1 MPDITVEEFAQDV
14 GVSVKRIQEQLVEAG
29 LSNKNA
35 EDVISDVEKSKL
47 LSFLRKKHGKD
58 SGDGP
63 RKITLRRKTISELK
77 VPVASQGRAK
87 PRSKTV
93 SIEFRKRR
101 TYAKRSDLTD
111 TAKEEKKVKASEE
124 KIQEPEI
131 ESSEAKNDELP
142 IKKEVADNKP
152 ERVVDVV
159 QKPEE
164 NETINQENLLQ
175 GKNEVKSMP
184 IQNLPESEVKKV
196 TTKDKKKKKEQV
208 HHKREELH
216 VTSKTSGKRR
226 KKTYIKPV
234 IPQQK
239 NKQHGFE
246 KPTAPI
252 VREVEIP
259 ENISVSE
266 LGQRMSVKGS
276 EVVKILM
283 GLGTMT
289 TINQIIDQETAI
301 LVVEEIGHNGIALK
315 EENIE
320 EDLANLI
327 QYKDKPKTRPAVI
340 TVMGHVDHGKTT
352 LLDFIRKTK
361 VVDGEAGGIT
371 QHIGAYEVETSKGK
385 LTFIDTPG
393 HAAFSS
399 MRARGANTTDI
410 VVLVVAA
417 NDGIKPQTEEAI
429 NHAKAADVSIVV
441 AINKIDLDGADPD
454 KVKGDLAALDLTP
467 DDWGGNTQ
475 MVPVSAIK
483 GDGIEDLLERI
494 ALEAEILELKANY
507 EGAAQGVVIESELD
521 KFKGSVSTFL
531 IQNGTL
537 KVGDLVVSGNAM
549 GKIKSIVNSDGN
561 KIKQAGPSAA
571 VEVLGLNSVPTA
583 GDQFQVVKND
593 KQAREISEYR
603 TSKEKEKKLLKQ
615 KDESVGDL
623 FETLGQETK
632 KVLNVIVKTDVGGTC
647 EAVVA
652 ALHDLGND
660 KAKVKLVSS
669 GVGGISESDANLAVA
684 VESIILGFNVRADNA
699 AKKII
704 EEENIPLSY
713 HSIIYELLDDV
724 KARMSGL
731 LDPIIK
737 EEILGTSEVLEVFNS
752 PKFGQVA
759 GCNVIEGNVLRN
771 KPVRVLRDDIVI
783 FEGELNSLRRFK
795 EDVNEVKNGNECGMG
810 IKNYKDIKP
819 GDKIEVFDRKEE
831 AQQI

>member
-1 MPDITVEEFAQDV
+1 MGITVKDFAKTLKISDKALIERMQ
-14 GVSVKRIQEQLVEAG
+14 KAG
-29 LSNKNA
+29 LSHSKS
-35 EDVISDVEKSKL
+35 SDEITPSDKQALLRFLKGAKSPTK
-47 LSFLRKKHGKD
+47 SITSESGVTVTSKGKSSSSTSSTKSYSD
-58 SGDGP
+58 N
-63 RKITLRRKTISELK
+63 
-77 VPVASQGRAK
+77 
-87 PRSKTV
+87 
-93 SIEFRKRR
+93 IE
-101 TYAKRSDLTD
+101 AKR
-111 TAKEEKKVKASEE
+111 AAASEQLKE
-124 KIQEPEI
+124 QQTKREEQLKEATRLKQEQRN
-131 ESSEAKNDELP
+131 KF
-142 IKKEVADNKP
+142 IKD
-152 ERVVDVV
+152 
-159 QKPEE
+159 
-164 NETINQENLLQ
+164 
-175 GKNEVKSMP
+175 
-184 IQNLPESEVKKV
+184 
-196 TTKDKKKKKEQV
+196 KDKKPD
-208 HHKREELH
+208 
-216 VTSKTSGKRR
+216 
-226 KKTYIKPV
+226 KPV
-234 IPQQK
+234 NVKDQLSSAVSAYKRKEGTNFADSKHQ
-239 NKQHGFE
+239 FE
-246 KPTAPI
+246 APTEFI
-252 VREVEIP
+252 KKDIEIP
-259 ENISVSE
+259 DVIQVGE
-266 LGQRMSVKGS
+266 LAKLMAVKGGV
-276 EVVKILM
+276 VVKNLM
-283 GLGTMT
+283 SLGVAATL
-289 TINQIIDQETAI
+289 NDIIDQETAI
-301 LVVEEIGHNGIALK
+301 LVVEEIGHNGVALK

-327 QYKDKPKTRPAVI
+327 QYKDEAKIRPAVI

-352 LLDFIRKTK
+352 LLDFIRNTK

-441 AINKIDLDGADPD
+441 AINKIDLDGADVD

-561 KIKQAGPSAA
+561 KIKHAGPSAA

-603 TSKEKEKKLLKQ
+603 TTKEKEKKLLKQ

-652 ALHDLGND
+652 ALHDLGNE

-669 GVGGISESDANLAVA
+669 GVGGIGESDANLAVA
-684 VESIILGFNVRADNA
+684 VESIIIGFNVRADNA

-704 EEENIPLSY
+704 EEESIPLSY

-724 KARMSGL
+724 KARMTGL

>member
-1 MPDITVEEFAQDV
+1 MAITVKDFAKTLKISD
-14 GVSVKRIQEQLVEAG
+14 KALVDRMQKAG
-29 LSNKNA
+29 LSHSKASDEITASDKQALLKFLKGTKTQSKSVKSESGVTVTSKGKSSSAISTNKSY
-35 EDVISDVEKSKL
+35 SDN
-47 LSFLRKKHGKD
+47 
-58 SGDGP
+58 
-63 RKITLRRKTISELK
+63 
-77 VPVASQGRAK
+77 
-87 PRSKTV
+87 
-93 SIEFRKRR
+93 IE
-101 TYAKRSDLTD
+101 AKR
-111 TAKEEKKVKASEE
+111 AAASE
-124 KIQEPEI
+124 Q
-131 ESSEAKNDELP
+131 L
-142 IKKEVADNKP
+142 
-152 ERVVDVV
+152 
-159 QKPEE
+159 
-164 NETINQENLLQ
+164 
-175 GKNEVKSMP
+175 
-184 IQNLPESEVKKV
+184 
-196 TTKDKKKKKEQV
+196 KEQQT
-208 HHKREELH
+208 KREEQLKAATKQKQEQRNKFAKKNEEKQNTQP
-216 VTSKTSGKRR
+216 VNVKDQLSSAVSAYKRKEGSNFEDSQHQFEAPKELI
-226 KKTYIKPV
+226 KKDI
-234 IPQQK
+234 
-239 NKQHGFE
+239 
-246 KPTAPI
+246 
-252 VREVEIP
+252 EIP
-259 ENISVSE
+259 SNIQVGE
-266 LGQRMSVKGS
+266 LAKLMAVKGG
-276 EVVKILM
+276 EVVKNLM
-283 GLGTMT
+283 SLGVIATL
-289 TINQIIDQETAI
+289 NDFIDQETAI
-301 LVVEEIGHNGIALK
+301 LVVEEIGHNGIAI
-315 EENIE
+315 EEEDLE

-327 QYKDKPKTRPAVI
+327 QYKDEPKLRPAVI

-429 NHAKAADVSIVV
+429 NHAKAAGVSIVV
-441 AINKIDLDGADPD
+441 AINKIDLDGADAE
-454 KVKGDLAALDLTP
+454 KVKGDLAAKDLTP

-475 MVPVSAIK
+475 MVPVSALK
-483 GDGIEDLLERI
+483 GDGVDDLIERI
-494 ALEAEILELKANY
+494 ALEAEILELKAHY
-507 EGAAQGVVIESELD
+507 DGAAQGVVIESELD
-521 KFKGSVSTFL
+521 KFRGAVSTFL

-549 GKIKSIVNSDGN
+549 GKIKSIVNSDGD

-571 VEVLGLNSVPTA
+571 IEVLGLNSVPTA

-593 KQAREISEYR
+593 KQAREIAEYR
-603 TSKEKEKKLLKQ
+603 STKEKEKKLLKQ

-623 FETLGQETK
+623 FETLGQEAK

-647 EAVVA
+647 EAILA
-652 ALHDLGND
+652 ALHDLGNE
-660 KAKVKLVSS
+660 KAKVKIVSS

-704 EEENIPLSY
+704 EDEVIPLSY

-737 EEILGTSEVLEVFNS
+737 EEIVGTAEVLEVFNS

-810 IKNYKDIKP
+810 IKNYKDIKV

-831 AQQI
+831 AQTI

>member
-1 MPDITVEEFAQDV
+1 MVITVKDFAKTLKISDKALIERMQ
-14 GVSVKRIQEQLVEAG
+14 KAG
-29 LSNKNA
+29 LSHSKS
-35 EDVISDVEKSKL
+35 SDEITPSDKQALLRFLKGAKSPTK
-47 LSFLRKKHGKD
+47 SITSESGVTVTSKGKSSSSTSSTKSYSD
-58 SGDGP
+58 N
-63 RKITLRRKTISELK
+63 
-77 VPVASQGRAK
+77 
-87 PRSKTV
+87 
-93 SIEFRKRR
+93 IE
-101 TYAKRSDLTD
+101 AKR
-111 TAKEEKKVKASEE
+111 AAASEQLKE
-124 KIQEPEI
+124 QQTKREEQLKEATRLKQEQRN
-131 ESSEAKNDELP
+131 KF
-142 IKKEVADNKP
+142 IKD
-152 ERVVDVV
+152 
-159 QKPEE
+159 
-164 NETINQENLLQ
+164 
-175 GKNEVKSMP
+175 
-184 IQNLPESEVKKV
+184 
-196 TTKDKKKKKEQV
+196 KDKKPD
-208 HHKREELH
+208 
-216 VTSKTSGKRR
+216 
-226 KKTYIKPV
+226 KPV
-234 IPQQK
+234 NVKDQLSSAVSAYKRKEGTNFDDSKHQ
-239 NKQHGFE
+239 FE
-246 KPTAPI
+246 APTEFI
-252 VREVEIP
+252 KKDIEIP
-259 ENISVSE
+259 DVIQVGE
-266 LGQRMSVKGS
+266 LAKLMAVKGGV
-276 EVVKILM
+276 VVKNLM
-283 GLGTMT
+283 SLGVAATL
-289 TINQIIDQETAI
+289 NDIIDQETAI
-301 LVVEEIGHNGIALK
+301 LVVEEIGHNGVALK

-327 QYKDKPKTRPAVI
+327 QYKDEAKTRPAVI
-340 TVMGHVDHGKTT
+340 TVMGHVDHGKAT

-441 AINKIDLDGADPD
+441 AINKIDLDGADVD

-561 KIKQAGPSAA
+561 KIKHAGPSAA

-603 TSKEKEKKLLKQ
+603 TTKEKEKKLLKQ

-652 ALHDLGND
+652 ALHDLGNE

-669 GVGGISESDANLAVA
+669 GVGGIGESDANLAVA
-684 VESIILGFNVRADNA
+684 VESIIIGFNVRADNA

-704 EEENIPLSY
+704 EEESIPLSY

-724 KARMSGL
+724 KARMTGL

>member
-1 MPDITVEEFAQDV
+1 MGITVKDFAKTLKISDKALIERMQ
-14 GVSVKRIQEQLVEAG
+14 KAG
-29 LSNKNA
+29 LSHSS
-35 EDVISDVEKSKL
+35 ESDEVTASDKQALLRFLKGAKTQSKSIK
-47 LSFLRKKHGKD
+47 SD
-58 SGDGP
+58 SGV
-63 RKITLRRKTISELK
+63 TVT
-77 VPVASQGRAK
+77 
-87 PRSKTV
+87 SKGKSSLSTT
-93 SIEFRKRR
+93 SKKSYSDNIE
-101 TYAKRSDLTD
+101 AKR
-111 TAKEEKKVKASEE
+111 AAASE
-124 KIQEPEI
+124 Q
-131 ESSEAKNDELP
+131 L
-142 IKKEVADNKP
+142 
-152 ERVVDVV
+152 
-159 QKPEE
+159 
-164 NETINQENLLQ
+164 
-175 GKNEVKSMP
+175 
-184 IQNLPESEVKKV
+184 
-196 TTKDKKKKKEQV
+196 KEQQT
-208 HHKREELH
+208 KREEQLKAA
-216 VTSKTSGKRR
+216 TKQKQEQRNKFA
-226 KKTYIKPV
+226 KKNELKQNLKPV
-234 IPQQK
+234 DVKDQLSSAVSAYK
-239 NKQHGFE
+239 RKEGTNFE
-246 KPTAPI
+246 DSKHQFEAPKEFI
-252 VREVEIP
+252 KKDIEVPSTIQ
-259 ENISVSE
+259 VGE
-266 LGQRMSVKGS
+266 LAKSMAVKGG
-276 EVVKILM
+276 EVVKNLM
-283 GLGTMT
+283 SLGVIATL
-289 TINQIIDQETAI
+289 NDFIDQETAI
-301 LVVEEIGHNGIALK
+301 LVVEEIGHNGIAVQ
-315 EENIE
+315 EENLE

-327 QYKDKPKTRPAVI
+327 QYDDELKIRPAVI

-429 NHAKAADVSIVV
+429 NHAKAAGVSIVV
-441 AINKIDLDGADPD
+441 AINKIDLDGADPE
-454 KVKGDLAALDLTP
+454 KVKGDLAAKDLTP
-467 DDWGGNTQ
+467 DDWGGNIQ
-475 MVPVSAIK
+475 MVPVSALK
-483 GDGIEDLLERI
+483 GDGVDDLLERI
-494 ALEAEILELKANY
+494 ALEAEILELKAHY

-521 KFKGSVSTFL
+521 KFRGSVSTFL

-537 KVGDLVVSGNAM
+537 KVGDLVVSGNAI

-561 KIKQAGPSAA
+561 KIKKAGPSAA

-583 GDQFQVVKND
+583 GDKFQVVKND

-603 TSKEKEKKLLKQ
+603 TTKEKEKKLLKQ

-623 FETLGQETK
+623 FETLGQESK

-647 EAVVA
+647 EAILA
-652 ALHDLGND
+652 ALNDLGNE
-660 KAKVKLVSS
+660 KAKVKIVSS

-684 VESIILGFNVRADNA
+684 VESIILGFNVRADNS

-704 EEENIPLSY
+704 EEEAIPLSY

-737 EEILGTSEVLEVFNS
+737 EEIVGTAEVLEVFNS

-831 AQQI
+831 AQTI

>member
-1 MPDITVEEFAQDV
+1 MAITVKDFAKTLKISD
-14 GVSVKRIQEQLVEAG
+14 KALVDRMQKAG
-29 LSNKNA
+29 LSHSKSSDEITASDKQALLKFLKGTKTQSKSVKSESGVTVTSKGKSSSAISTNKSY
-35 EDVISDVEKSKL
+35 SDN
-47 LSFLRKKHGKD
+47 
-58 SGDGP
+58 
-63 RKITLRRKTISELK
+63 
-77 VPVASQGRAK
+77 
-87 PRSKTV
+87 
-93 SIEFRKRR
+93 IE
-101 TYAKRSDLTD
+101 AKR
-111 TAKEEKKVKASEE
+111 AAASE
-124 KIQEPEI
+124 Q
-131 ESSEAKNDELP
+131 L
-142 IKKEVADNKP
+142 
-152 ERVVDVV
+152 
-159 QKPEE
+159 
-164 NETINQENLLQ
+164 
-175 GKNEVKSMP
+175 
-184 IQNLPESEVKKV
+184 
-196 TTKDKKKKKEQV
+196 KEQQT
-208 HHKREELH
+208 KREEQLKAATKQKQEQRNKFAKKNEEKQNTQP
-216 VTSKTSGKRR
+216 VNVKDQLSSAVSAYKRKEGSNFEDSQHQFEAPKELI
-226 KKTYIKPV
+226 KKDI
-234 IPQQK
+234 
-239 NKQHGFE
+239 
-246 KPTAPI
+246 
-252 VREVEIP
+252 EIP
-259 ENISVSE
+259 SNIQVGE
-266 LGQRMSVKGS
+266 LAKLMAVKGG
-276 EVVKILM
+276 EVVKNLM
-283 GLGTMT
+283 SLGVIATL
-289 TINQIIDQETAI
+289 NDFIDQETAI
-301 LVVEEIGHNGIALK
+301 LVVEEIGHNGIAI
-315 EENIE
+315 EEEDLE

-327 QYKDKPKTRPAVI
+327 QYKDEPKSRPAVI

-429 NHAKAADVSIVV
+429 NHAKAAGVSIVV
-441 AINKIDLDGADPD
+441 AINKIDLDGADAE
-454 KVKGDLAALDLTP
+454 KVKGDLAAKDLTP

-475 MVPVSAIK
+475 MVPVSALK
-483 GDGIEDLLERI
+483 GDGVDDLLERI
-494 ALEAEILELKANY
+494 ALEAEILELKAHY
-507 EGAAQGVVIESELD
+507 DGAAQGVVIESELD
-521 KFKGSVSTFL
+521 KFRGAVSTFL

-549 GKIKSIVNSDGN
+549 GKIKSIVNSDGD

-571 VEVLGLNSVPTA
+571 IEVLGLNSVPTA

-593 KQAREISEYR
+593 KQAREIAEYR
-603 TSKEKEKKLLKQ
+603 STKEKEKKLLKQ

-623 FETLGQETK
+623 FETLGQEAK

-647 EAVVA
+647 EAILA
-652 ALHDLGND
+652 ALHDLGNE
-660 KAKVKLVSS
+660 KVKVKIVSS

-704 EEENIPLSY
+704 EDEVIPLSY

-737 EEILGTSEVLEVFNS
+737 EEIVGTAEVLEVFNS

-810 IKNYKDIKP
+810 IKNYKDIKV

-831 AQQI
+831 AQTI

>member
-1 MPDITVEEFAQDV
+1 MAITVKDFAKTLKISDKALIERMQ
-14 GVSVKRIQEQLVEAG
+14 KAG
-29 LSNKNA
+29 LSHSKESDEITASDKQALLKFLKGTKTQSKSVKSESGVTVTSKGKSSSAISTNKSY
-35 EDVISDVEKSKL
+35 SDN
-47 LSFLRKKHGKD
+47 
-58 SGDGP
+58 
-63 RKITLRRKTISELK
+63 
-77 VPVASQGRAK
+77 
-87 PRSKTV
+87 
-93 SIEFRKRR
+93 IE
-101 TYAKRSDLTD
+101 AKR
-111 TAKEEKKVKASEE
+111 AAASE
-124 KIQEPEI
+124 Q
-131 ESSEAKNDELP
+131 L
-142 IKKEVADNKP
+142 
-152 ERVVDVV
+152 
-159 QKPEE
+159 
-164 NETINQENLLQ
+164 
-175 GKNEVKSMP
+175 
-184 IQNLPESEVKKV
+184 
-196 TTKDKKKKKEQV
+196 KEQQT
-208 HHKREELH
+208 KREEQLKAATKQKQEQRNKFAKKNEEKQN
-216 VTSKTSGKRR
+216 VQPINVKDQLSSAVNAYKRKEGSNFEDSQHQFEAPKELI
-226 KKTYIKPV
+226 KKDI
-234 IPQQK
+234 
-239 NKQHGFE
+239 
-246 KPTAPI
+246 
-252 VREVEIP
+252 EIP
-259 ENISVSE
+259 SNIQVGE
-266 LGQRMSVKGS
+266 LAKLMAVKGG
-276 EVVKILM
+276 EVVKNLM
-283 GLGTMT
+283 SLGVIATL
-289 TINQIIDQETAI
+289 NDFIDQETAI
-301 LVVEEIGHNGIALK
+301 LVVEEIGHNGIAI
-315 EENIE
+315 EEEDLE

-327 QYKDKPKTRPAVI
+327 QYKDEPKSRPAVI

-429 NHAKAADVSIVV
+429 NHAKAAGVSIVV
-441 AINKIDLDGADPD
+441 AINKIDLDGADPE
-454 KVKGDLAALDLTP
+454 KVKGDLAAKDLTP

-475 MVPVSAIK
+475 MVPVSALK
-483 GDGIEDLLERI
+483 GDGVDELLERI
-494 ALEAEILELKANY
+494 ALEAEILELKAHY
-507 EGAAQGVVIESELD
+507 EGAAKGVVIESQLD
-521 KFKGSVSTFL
+521 KFRGSVSTFL

-537 KVGDLVVSGNAM
+537 KVGDLVVSGNSM
-549 GKIKSIVNSDGN
+549 GKIKSIVNSDGD

-571 VEVLGLNSVPTA
+571 IEVLGLNSVPTA

-593 KQAREISEYR
+593 KQAREIAEYR
-603 TSKEKEKKLLKQ
+603 STKEKEKKLLKQ

-623 FETLGQETK
+623 FETLGQEAK
-632 KVLNVIVKTDVGGTC
+632 KVLNVIIKTDVGGTC
-647 EAVVA
+647 EAIIA
-652 ALHDLGND
+652 ALHDLGNE
-660 KAKVKLVSS
+660 KAKVKIVSS

-704 EEENIPLSY
+704 EDEVIPLSY

-724 KARMSGL
+724 KARMSGM

-737 EEILGTSEVLEVFNS
+737 EEIVGTAEVLEVFNS

-810 IKNYKDIKP
+810 IKNYKDIKA

-831 AQQI
+831 AQTI